1 MGIFLVYI
9 IKSAVCLAIFYL
21 FYRLLLSRETFHR
34 FNRFALLGILLWSCL
49 LPLVEISVKQPTGV
63 QNTLLTLEEWL
74 SLVGSMDAVEA
85 VAPQATIPWW
95 VQGVMW
101 IYVCG
106 IVFFVCRNLYSLG
119 CLALLL
125 RSGRREDICRYVPN
139 AADKATLLV
148 HNREIAPFS
157 WLKFIVISRKDLEEN
172 GREILTHELAH
183 IRRRHSLDLLLA
195 DVCIFFQW
203 FNPASWLLKQ
213 ELQNIHEYEADE
225 AVINQGIDA
234 KQYQLLL
241 IKKAVGTRL
250 YSMANSFNHSKLKKR
265 ITMMTKE
272 KSSSWARLKYLY
284 VLPVAAIAVTAF
296 ARPEV
301 SEVTRE
307 ISNAKVNDLVTIA
320 ETNAEK
326 NAVAAGDTAVTGV
339 PLTLVGKPVEVTAD
353 DNIYNEVDKMPEY
366 PGGVN
371 ELLKYL
377 SKNVRYPEA
386 AKKAKKQG
394 RVVVQFVVDKE
405 GNITN
410 PSVVRGVDK
419 DLDAEAVRVIS
430 SMPRW
435 TPGMQ
440 DGKAVAVKYTIPV
453 MFRLNTDTKKNVD
466 SQKDSLLFLLDGKE
480 IDASGLSKIDPS
492 TIESIKVLKDENST
506 KPYGEKGKNGVVLV
520 KLKAAEKK

>member
-1 MGIFLVYI
+1 
-9 IKSAVCLAIFYL
+9 
-21 FYRLLLSRETFHR
+21 
-34 FNRFALLGILLWSCL
+34 
-49 LPLVEISVKQPTGV
+49 
-63 QNTLLTLEEWL
+63 
-74 SLVGSMDAVEA
+74 
-85 VAPQATIPWW
+85 
-95 VQGVMW
+95 
-101 IYVCG
+101 
-106 IVFFVCRNLYSLG
+106 
-119 CLALLL
+119 
-125 RSGRREDICRYVPN
+125 
-139 AADKATLLV
+139 
-148 HNREIAPFS
+148 
-157 WLKFIVISRKDLEEN
+157 
-172 GREILTHELAH
+172 
-183 IRRRHSLDLLLA
+183 
-195 DVCIFFQW
+195 
-203 FNPASWLLKQ
+203 
-213 ELQNIHEYEADE
+213 
-225 AVINQGIDA
+225 
-234 KQYQLLL
+234 
-241 IKKAVGTRL
+241 
-250 YSMANSFNHSKLKKR
+250 
-265 ITMMTKE
+265 MMTKE

>member
-1 MGIFLVYI
+1 
-9 IKSAVCLAIFYL
+9 
-21 FYRLLLSRETFHR
+21 
-34 FNRFALLGILLWSCL
+34 
-49 LPLVEISVKQPTGV
+49 
-63 QNTLLTLEEWL
+63 
-74 SLVGSMDAVEA
+74 
-85 VAPQATIPWW
+85 
-95 VQGVMW
+95 
-101 IYVCG
+101 
-106 IVFFVCRNLYSLG
+106 
-119 CLALLL
+119 
-125 RSGRREDICRYVPN
+125 
-139 AADKATLLV
+139 
-148 HNREIAPFS
+148 
-157 WLKFIVISRKDLEEN
+157 
-172 GREILTHELAH
+172 
-183 IRRRHSLDLLLA
+183 
-195 DVCIFFQW
+195 
-203 FNPASWLLKQ
+203 
-213 ELQNIHEYEADE
+213 
-225 AVINQGIDA
+225 
-234 KQYQLLL
+234 
-241 IKKAVGTRL
+241 
-250 YSMANSFNHSKLKKR
+250 
-265 ITMMTKE
+265 
-272 KSSSWARLKYLY
+272 
-284 VLPVAAIAVTAF
+284 
-296 ARPEV
+296 
-301 SEVTRE
+301 
-307 ISNAKVNDLVTIA
+307 
-320 ETNAEK
+320 
-326 NAVAAGDTAVTGV
+326 
-339 PLTLVGKPVEVTAD
+339 
-353 DNIYNEVDKMPEY
+353 MPEY